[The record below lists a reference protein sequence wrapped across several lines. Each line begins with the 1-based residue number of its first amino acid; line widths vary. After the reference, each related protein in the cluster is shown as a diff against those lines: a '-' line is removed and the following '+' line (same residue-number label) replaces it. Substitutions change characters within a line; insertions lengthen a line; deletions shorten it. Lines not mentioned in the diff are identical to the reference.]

1 MFIRV
6 ASALTLAVL
15 VFFSVQGIAQTT
27 PTESAES
34 VSSAEKDTTVVATLF
49 GKPIIMDDITPSE
62 DVLAT
67 MQKQASS
74 RGEFNGMLALAS
86 LTELSEQIIEGVLDD
101 YATQHNITVDQA
113 LVEKFK
119 EKFASSTVKPEQA
132 AGNSDSSN
140 TSSNSSPSNSGGA
153 SGSKTSNDEIAQRQV
168 MIYLTEK
175 HMYDALGGKVVFRQ
189 SNPQMPV
196 EAYFN
201 MLKEYEKS
209 GKFEIVD
216 KSLQE
221 GFWAP
226 FTPPYQYELAKENI
240 DFSKPWWL

>member
-6 ASALTLAVL
+6 ASALTLSIL
-15 VFFSVQGIAQTT
+15 VVFSIQGIAQTT
-27 PTESAES
+27 STENAES

-67 MQKQASS
+67 MQKQAGS

-101 YATQHNITVDQA
+101 YAATHTITVDQA

-119 EKFASSTVKPEQA
+119 EKFASSSTKKPA
-132 AGNSDSSN
+132 DDSGSANSSSSNPGSDSGGK
-140 TSSNSSPSNSGGA
+140 TSS
-153 SGSKTSNDEIAQRQV
+153 DEIAQRQV

-175 HMYDALGGKVVFRQ
+175 HMYSALGGKVVFRQ

-201 MLKEYEKS
+201 VLKEYEKS

-221 GFWAP
+221 GFWSP

>member
-1 MFIRV
+1 
-6 ASALTLAVL
+6 
-15 VFFSVQGIAQTT
+15 
-27 PTESAES
+27 
-34 VSSAEKDTTVVATLF
+34 
-49 GKPIIMDDITPSE
+49 
-62 DVLAT
+62 

-101 YATQHNITVDQA
+101 YAATHTITVDQA

-119 EKFASSTVKPEQA
+119 EKFASSSKVKPEQA
-132 AGNSDSSN
+132 AGDSDSANS
-140 TSSNSSPSNSGGA
+140 SSNSSPSNSGGA
-153 SGSKTSNDEIAQRQV
+153 SGSKTSSDEIAQRQV

-175 HMYDALGGKVVFRQ
+175 HMYNALGGKVVFRQ

-201 MLKEYEKS
+201 VLKEYEQS

-221 GFWAP
+221 GFWSP
-226 FTPPYQYELAKENI
+226 FTPPYQYELATENI

>member
-6 ASALTLAVL
+6 ASALTLSIL
-15 VFFSVQGIAQTT
+15 VVFSVQGIAQTT
-27 PTESAES
+27 STESAES

-62 DVLAT
+62 DVLTT
-67 MQKQASS
+67 MQKQAGS
-74 RGEFNGMLALAS
+74 RGEFNDMLALAS

-101 YATQHNITVDQA
+101 YAATHTITVDQA

-119 EKFASSTVKPEQA
+119 KKFASSSKVKPEQA
-132 AGNSDSSN
+132 AYDSDSANSSSSN
-140 TSSNSSPSNSGGA
+140 PGSASDGKTSS
-153 SGSKTSNDEIAQRQV
+153 DEIAQRQV

-175 HMYDALGGKVVFRQ
+175 HMYNALGGKVVFRQ

-201 MLKEYEKS
+201 VLKEYEQS

-221 GFWAP
+221 GFWSP

>member
-6 ASALTLAVL
+6 ASALTLVIL
-15 VFFSVQGIAQTT
+15 VVFSVQGIAQTT
-27 PTESAES
+27 STENAES

-49 GKPIIMDDITPSE
+49 GKPITMDDITPSE
-62 DVLAT
+62 EVLTT
-67 MQKQASS
+67 MQRQASS

-101 YATQHNITVDQA
+101 YAAAHTITVDQA

-119 EKFASSTVKPEQA
+119 EKFASSSKVKLEQA
-132 AGNSDSSN
+132 AGDSDSANSSSGN
-140 TSSNSSPSNSGGA
+140 TDSASGGKTSS
-153 SGSKTSNDEIAQRQV
+153 DEIAQRQV

-175 HMYDALGGKVVFRQ
+175 HMYNALGGKVVFRQ

-201 MLKEYEKS
+201 VLKEYEQS
-209 GKFEIVD
+209 GKFEILD

-221 GFWAP
+221 GFWSP

>member
-119 EKFASSTVKPEQA
+119 EKFASSSKVKPEQA
-132 AGNSDSSN
+132 ADDSDSSN
-140 TSSNSSPSNSGGA
+140 TSSSNTGSASGG
-153 SGSKTSNDEIAQRQV
+153 KTSSDEIAQRQV

-175 HMYDALGGKVVFRQ
+175 HMYNALGGKVVFRQ

-201 MLKEYEKS
+201 VLKEYEQS

-221 GFWAP
+221 GFWSP

>member
-6 ASALTLAVL
+6 ASALTLSIL
-15 VFFSVQGIAQTT
+15 VVFSVQGIAQTT
-27 PTESAES
+27 STENAES
-34 VSSAEKDTTVVATLF
+34 VSSADKDTTVVATLF

-67 MQKQASS
+67 MQKQAGS

-101 YATQHNITVDQA
+101 YAATHTITVDQA

-132 AGNSDSSN
+132 ADDSDSANSSSSN
-140 TSSNSSPSNSGGA
+140 PGSASGGKTSS
-153 SGSKTSNDEIAQRQV
+153 DEIAQRQV

-175 HMYDALGGKVVFRQ
+175 HMYNALGGKVVFRQ

-201 MLKEYEKS
+201 VLKEYEQS

-221 GFWAP
+221 GFWSP